1 MKRATVQ
8 KQKKLLSGVFSRCTA
23 FRNSYVAAKGHRTLC
38 RLWYRTGDCHQCGKK
53 RWLQKL
59 LKFLAYPFK
68 PSLASVYVTRK
79 FKTTKLRN
87 NDDRNIRR
95 LVDAVLD
102 RCSTTLMYDRSSE
115 FREIAMTFPP
125 IRARSYEI
133 LAKIKRGPI
142 EWINGTRGEGV
153 SGFRGNSWS

>member
-115 FREIAMTFPP
+115 FREIDDFSADTRAFLRDIGKNQAWTDWMNKRDKGRRSFRFP
-125 IRARSYEI
+125 
-133 LAKIKRGPI
+133 G
-142 EWINGTRGEGV
+142 
-153 SGFRGNSWS
+153 